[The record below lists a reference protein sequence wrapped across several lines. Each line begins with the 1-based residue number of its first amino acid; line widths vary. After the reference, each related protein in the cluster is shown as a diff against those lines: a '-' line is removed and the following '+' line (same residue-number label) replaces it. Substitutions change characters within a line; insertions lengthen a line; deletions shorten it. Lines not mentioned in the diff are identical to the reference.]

1 MENPYKPPTAQLRWE
16 PSHPG
21 SLVKAVIAGVLIDLG
36 GTWIVNFVG
45 LAAYAFYLYS
55 QGWSEDQ
62 VSREYVFLFIYSFP
76 GLILPTARF
85 GMSIVAGCICAKIA
99 KRRRLL
105 AAILVSLTSALF
117 GYLVLKNA
125 YSYYAWRE
133 HLWLTALCSPA
144 LCLGAY
150 LYARGRHPRKRKVQ
164 ATWTMTD

>member
-1 MENPYKPPTAQLRWE
+1 MDNPYKPPTAQLRWE

-45 LAAYAFYLYS
+45 LVANAFYLYS

-62 VSREYVFLFIYSFP
+62 VSRVYVFLSIYSLP

-85 GMSIVAGCICAKIA
+85 GMSIVAGNLCATIA
-99 KRRRLL
+99 KERVLV
-105 AAILVSLTSALF
+105 ATILISLTSALI
-117 GYLVLKNA
+117 GYLALKNA
-125 YSYYAWRE
+125 YSYYAWKE
-133 HLWLTALCSPA
+133 HLWLTALCFPA
-144 LCLGAY
+144 LCLGVY
-150 LYARGRHPRKRKVQ
+150 LSARGQHPRKKKMQ